1 MNDLIKQYDSL
12 SDEEKRLLL
21 IYKSQLFYF
30 INGID
35 NINDGN
41 VEKYIARFEE
51 FKRIIELP
59 ENIFIKMSVFA
70 DVSIDSFDNFLKS
83 INVIRQKI
91 KDLYGKIILPSDM
104 ILYRCKSIMEKSNI
118 NKICIGDFISTSC
131 NFETA
136 ENFFSYEGTNVT
148 YVLKVKT
155 GTPVLIIPYSI
166 KLVMKD
172 NKKILKIVANDDQN
186 EIILFKDNIKIDIEK
201 QDEENG
207 EIFIFIDVNIFDKNK
222 SNFKSP

>member
-35 NINDGN
+35 NINNGN
-41 VEKYIARFEE
+41 VEKYIARFEK

-59 ENIFIKMSVFA
+59 ENVFIKMSVFA

-104 ILYRCKSIMEKSNI
+104 ILFRCKSIKEKSNI